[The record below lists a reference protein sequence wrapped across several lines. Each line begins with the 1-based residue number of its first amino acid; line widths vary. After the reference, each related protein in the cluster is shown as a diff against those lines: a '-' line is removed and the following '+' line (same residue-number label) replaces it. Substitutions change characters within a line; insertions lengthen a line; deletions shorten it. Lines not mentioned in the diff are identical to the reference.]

1 MSDSEEILQKASEI
15 CSGLLPTK
23 SKNRYES
30 EFSRFMEWRIAKNVQ
45 TFSENVLMIYFEEL
59 SGKYKYSTLWTIFS
73 MLKST
78 LSANHN
84 IDLASYKKLQALIK
98 RKSEN
103 YVPKKSQILT
113 EEDFS
118 RFLTKASDDKY
129 LLI

>member
-1 MSDSEEILQKASEI
+1 MSGSEEILQKASEI

-23 SKNRYES
+23 SKNRSES

-45 TFSENVLMIYFEEL
+45 TFLENVLMIYFEEL
-59 SGKYKYSTLWTIFS
+59 SGKYKYSTLWTIFP

-98 RKSEN
+98 QKSEN
-103 YVPKKSQILT
+103 YVPITQ
-113 EEDFS
+113 
-118 RFLTKASDDKY
+118 
-129 LLI
+129 